1 MSLFKRRPKEV
12 PQLNT
17 ASLPDLI
24 FSVLFF
30 FMIVTH
36 MRTDDVHVSYTLP
49 QGQSLTRLKQ
59 KAALCSIFIG
69 KASEANSKHND
80 TAFIVEINGKEVP
93 VEKISTV
100 VGKQRKQLSDDN
112 RPLFTVLIKADADT
126 PMQLIARVKQALQAA
141 NANHVFY
148 VATEPKRNS

>member
-1 MSLFKRRPKEV
+1 MSLFRREPKDV

-36 MRTDDVHVSYTLP
+36 MRTDDVHVRYTLP
-49 QGQSLTRLKQ
+49 QGKSLTQLKQ

-69 KASEANSKHND
+69 KAPEATKQGGD
-80 TAFIVEINGKEVP
+80 APYIVEINGKAVSMEQ
-93 VEKISTV
+93 ISAV
-100 VGKQRKQLSDDN
+100 VSKQRKELSADN

-141 NANHVFY
+141 NAGNVFY
-148 VATEPKRNS
+148 VATEQKHG